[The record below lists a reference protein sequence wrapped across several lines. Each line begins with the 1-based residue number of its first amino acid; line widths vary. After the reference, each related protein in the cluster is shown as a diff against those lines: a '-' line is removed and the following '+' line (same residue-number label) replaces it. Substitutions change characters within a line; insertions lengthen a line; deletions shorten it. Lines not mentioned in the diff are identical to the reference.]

1 MNAASDA
8 TSKGND
14 MTQPTKFTGL
24 SDKGIQFP
32 PAPEDRKT
40 EFQTSLDPITFEVLR
55 NSFVNIVDQM
65 AEQLLRT
72 CYSFVIYCRD
82 FSSGL
87 SDPQGN
93 LVMQGTG
100 DIAAHV
106 GTLHYT
112 CKAVIEEFGDDI
124 HPGDVFIINDPFR
137 GGSHFNDTRI
147 LRPIFYKG
155 ELLGYSQANGHWA
168 DVGGAAPGSF
178 NITALD
184 HMGEGLRITP
194 VRVWSKGVWNEDVA
208 RFIAAN
214 TRNPGDIIG
223 DMQAQAEATAVAE
236 REIVRLCDKY
246 GVDTIR
252 TAFQEVQDY
261 VEVLMRA
268 RLSELPD
275 GTWYAEDYIDQDPKL
290 EEGLIPIK
298 IKFTIDGNHAHYDLS
313 GSHPQI
319 STFLNAGYGGAF
331 AGIVAGTKYQFP
343 ELPLNSG
350 LYRAVTVNVGEPG
363 TVVNA
368 EWPSPCAG
376 FCSGPFEKL
385 MNSVFGL
392 WAEILPERT
401 MGCAF
406 NLEYLL
412 VGGRDTRLE
421 GRPYFMWY
429 DWMAGGWGGRNGRDG
444 FNATAPVFGAQYGI
458 QPLEGQ
464 ERLAPVLT
472 KCHDLVQDSAGP
484 GEARGGL
491 GAEKGGSVFEG
502 ERIVVSY
509 CCDRERSVTWGMWGG
524 LPSIPHGV
532 WLNKGTER
540 ERYLG
545 SIFSTL
551 PIDVDDVFTRPSAG
565 GGGVGDPLL
574 RDPELVCDDVTDE
587 YVSVERA
594 LIDYGVVIREID
606 RDLAQYE
613 VDHEATE
620 RERKRI
626 AEARIGWLEQDAE
639 EIARKYRDGDLN
651 VMDCVRQYGVILDWG
666 DGTLLPTTTQQ
677 FRAMLKRRVVPY
689 WGKTLAVLS
698 EEASQRNKAA

>member
-1 MNAASDA
+1 MN
-8 TSKGND
+8 KQNNLIV
-14 MTQPTKFTGL
+14 L
-24 SDKGIQFP
+24 SDKGRQQMP
-32 PAPEDRKT
+32 PHSQRKT
-40 EFQTSLDPITFEVLR
+40 EFKSNLDPITFEVLR
-55 NSFVNIVDQM
+55 NAFVNIVDQM

-87 SDPQGN
+87 CDPQGN

-124 HPGDVFIINDPFR
+124 NPGDVFIINDPFR

-147 LRPIFYKG
+147 IRPMFYKG
-155 ELLGYSQANGHWA
+155 ELIGYAQANGHWA

-178 NITALD
+178 NINALD
-184 HMGEGLRITP
+184 HMGEGLRIP
-194 VRVWSKGVWNEDVA
+194 PLRVWSKGVWKEDVA
-208 RFIAAN
+208 RFIASN
-214 TRNPGDIIG
+214 TRNPDDVIG

-246 GVDTIR
+246 GVETIK

-268 RLSELPD
+268 RLAELPD

-298 IKFTIDGNHAHYDLS
+298 IKFTIDGNHAHYDLT

-319 STFLNAGYGGAF
+319 STFLNSAYGGSF

-350 LYRAVTVNVGEPG
+350 LYRAVTVDLGEPG

-368 EWPSPCAG
+368 QWPSPSAG

-421 GRPYFMWY
+421 KRPYFMWY

-472 KCHDLVQDSAGP
+472 KCHEFVQDSAGP

-491 GAEKGGSVFEG
+491 GAVKGGSVFRG

-532 WLNKGTER
+532 WLNKGTENV
-540 ERYLG
+540 RYLG
-545 SIFSTL
+545 SIFSNT
-551 PIDVDDVFTRPSAG
+551 PIEVDDVFTRPSAG

-574 RDPELVCDDVTDE
+574 RDPQAVCEDVIDG
-587 YVSVERA
+587 YVSIARA
-594 LIDYGVVIREID
+594 KKDYGVAIREID
-606 RDLAQYE
+606 AELSEYE
-613 VDHEATE
+613 VDYEATE
-620 RERKRI
+620 QERKRI
-626 AEARIGWLEQDAE
+626 AAERLGWLDEDPE
-639 EIARKYRDGDLN
+639 SIAARYRAGDLDE
-651 VMDCVRQYGVILDWG
+651 MDCIRQYGVILDWG
-666 DGTLLPTTTQQ
+666 DGTLLPNTTKQ
-677 FRAMLKRRVVPY
+677 FREMMKRRAVPY
-689 WGKTLAVLS
+689 WGKTLKVLT
-698 EEASQRNKAA
+698 EEATQRYEAA

>member
-1 MNAASDA
+1 
-8 TSKGND
+8 
-14 MTQPTKFTGL
+14 MTGKNQIVGL

-32 PAPEDRKT
+32 PPHAERMTVFKS
-40 EFQTSLDPITFEVLR
+40 ELDPITFEVLR
-55 NSFVNIVDQM
+55 NAFVNIVDQM

-124 HPGDVFIINDPFR
+124 NPGDVFIINDPFR

-147 LRPIFYKG
+147 LRPMFYKG
-155 ELLGYSQANGHWA
+155 ELIGYSQANGHWA
-168 DVGGAAPGSF
+168 DMGGATPGSF

-194 VRVWSKGVWNEDVA
+194 TRVWSKGVWLEDVA
-208 RFIAAN
+208 KMIASN
-214 TRNPGDIIG
+214 TRNPGDVIG

-236 REIVRLCDKY
+236 REIQRLCDKY
-246 GVDTIR
+246 GVETIK
-252 TAFQEVQDY
+252 TAFKEVQDW
-261 VEVLMRA
+261 VEVLMRN
-268 RLSELPD
+268 RLAELPD

-319 STFLNAGYGGAF
+319 STFLNAAYGGSF

-343 ELPLNSG
+343 DLPLNSG

-392 WAEILPERT
+392 WADILPERT

-412 VGGRDTRLE
+412 VGGRDTRLQ

-472 KCHDLVQDSAGP
+472 KCHDFVQDSAGP

-532 WLNKGTER
+532 WLNKGTEK

-545 SIFSTL
+545 SIFSNL
-551 PIDVDDVFTRPSAG
+551 PIELDDVFTRPSAG
-565 GGGVGDPLL
+565 GGGVGDPLM
-574 RDPELVCDDVTDE
+574 RDPKLVCEDVADE

-594 LIDYGVVIREID
+594 RIDYGVVIRVVD

-613 VDHEATE
+613 VDEAATE
-620 RERKRI
+620 AERKRI
-626 AEARIGWLEQDAE
+626 AGARLGWLDHDAE
-639 EIARKYRDGDLN
+639 DIAARYRSGELN

-666 DGTLLPTTTQQ
+666 NGQLLANTTGQ
-677 FRAMLKRRVVPY
+677 FREMMKRRVVPY

-698 EEASQRNKAA
+698 QEATERVRVAA

>member
-1 MNAASDA
+1 MKDLTTYS
-8 TSKGND
+8 
-14 MTQPTKFTGL
+14 GL
-24 SDKGIQFP
+24 SDKGIQTP
-32 PAPEDRKT
+32 PAPADRLT
-40 EFQTSLDPITFEVLR
+40 EFNTSLDPITFEVLR
-55 NSFVNIVDQM
+55 NAFVNIVDQM

-87 SDPQGN
+87 CDPQGN

-112 CKAVIEEFGDDI
+112 CKAIIEEFGDDI
-124 HPGDVFIINDPFR
+124 HPGDVFIVNDPFR

-147 LRPIFYKG
+147 VRPMFYKG
-155 ELLGYSQANGHWA
+155 ELIGYSQANGHWA

-194 VRVWSKGVWNEDVA
+194 VRVWSRGVWLADVA
-208 RFIAAN
+208 KLMAAN
-214 TRNPGDIIG
+214 TRNPGDVIG
-223 DMQAQAEATAVAE
+223 DMQAQAEATAVSE

-246 GVDTIR
+246 GVETIKA
-252 TAFQEVQDY
+252 AFQEVQDY
-261 VEVLMRA
+261 VEVLTRT
-268 RLSELPD
+268 RLAELPD

-290 EEGLIPIK
+290 GEGMIPIK
-298 IKFTIDGNHAHYDLS
+298 IKLTIDGNHAHYDLS

-319 STFLNAGYGGAF
+319 STFLNAAYGGSF
-331 AGIVAGTKYQFP
+331 AGVVAGTKYQFP
-343 ELPLNSG
+343 DLPLNSG

-368 EWPSPCAG
+368 QWPSPSAG

-385 MNSVFGL
+385 MNSVFGI
-392 WAEILPERT
+392 WADILPERT

-412 VGGRDTRLE
+412 VGGRDTRIE
-421 GRPYFMWY
+421 EKPYFMWY

-464 ERLAPVLT
+464 ERLAPVIT
-472 KCHDLVQDSAGP
+472 ECHDFVQDSAGP
-484 GEARGGL
+484 GESRGGL
-491 GAEKGGSVFEG
+491 GAQKGGAVFEG
-502 ERIVVSY
+502 ERIVMSY

-532 WLNKGTER
+532 WLNKGTEK

-545 SIFSTL
+545 SIFSNMPL
-551 PIDVDDVFTRPSAG
+551 ELNDVFTRPSAG
-565 GGGVGDPLL
+565 GGGVGDPLM
-574 RDPELVCDDVTDE
+574 RDAQAVCEDVADE
-587 YVSVERA
+587 YVSVQRA
-594 LIDYGVVIREID
+594 LIDYGVVIKVID
-606 RDLAQYE
+606 RDLAEYQ
-613 VDHEATE
+613 VDEEAT
-620 RERKRI
+620 RAARARI
-626 AEARIGWLEQDAE
+626 AAERVGWLDEDPEAIAARYRAG
-639 EIARKYRDGDLN
+639 EIKD
-651 VMDCVRQYGVILDWG
+651 MDCIRQYGVILDWG
-666 DGTLLPTTTQQ
+666 DGTLLAKTTSQ
-677 FRAMLKRRVVPY
+677 FRDMLKRRTLPY
-689 WGKTLAVLS
+689 WGKTLATLS
-698 EEASQRNKAA
+698 KEAQERHKAA